1 MLPVQR
7 WVRIKK
13 VMMDIVL
20 ERPHLWDGVK
30 NPYLYK
36 GVVILRKDG
45 KEIDR
50 REEEIGSATF
60 MPMRR
65 KVSS

>member
-1 MLPVQR
+1 
-7 WVRIKK
+7 
-13 VMMDIVL
+13 MDIVL

-45 KEIDR
+45 KEIDPVSYTHLNQPQRLSLANEDEPSAR
-50 REEEIGSATF
+50 RVAV
-60 MPMRR
+60 RR
-65 KVSS
+65 